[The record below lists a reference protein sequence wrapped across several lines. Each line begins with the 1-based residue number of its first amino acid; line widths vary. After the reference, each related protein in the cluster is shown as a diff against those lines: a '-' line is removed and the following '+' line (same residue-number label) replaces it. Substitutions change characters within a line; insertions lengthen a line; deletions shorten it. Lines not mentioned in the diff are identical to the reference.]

1 MPCDTLAVVQAVV
14 AAGAGFLLA
23 VLWFDLMFDVQ
34 GPSGVDSTAAYYAR
48 VTTGAAPMNRLV
60 MAMMVVTLAGIVAEI
75 AGDDV
80 ERWVAWPS
88 LLLAAAPIAVA
99 GSKTVPRAVRL
110 GARIDD
116 AATRQAMAAAI
127 RREHAACFVS
137 IAALVALQL
146 ASVAID

>member
-1 MPCDTLAVVQAVV
+1 VQAVV
-14 AAGAGFLLA
+14 TAGAGFLLA

-80 ERWVAWPS
+80 ERWAAWPS

-110 GARIDD
+110 GARTDD

-127 RREHAACFVS
+127 RREHVACFVS